1 MAYVILGTEAVSRSQ
16 RRGGRSLNDVDKPV
30 RLHRISRT
38 RAYEEIVRQLQ
49 TLIAEGHLKPGDRLM
64 TERDLAEQFGVSRV
78 TVRQALSV
86 LQAMGLVE
94 SRIGNGTFARKSE
107 AAVVTVLAPV
117 LNPPHTGLLE
127 QLELRRLIEPEVARL
142 AAERATPAQTQDMA
156 HFIDLQEQMLGLGR
170 PFVDEDSAFHL
181 AIARSAGND
190 LVFRMM
196 ASIHDLLR
204 DTREKSLNTR
214 EGMILSLAGHRRILE
229 AMQRH
234 DPKAAYRATLR
245 HIREVEAG
253 ILRNH
258 HPTTHSDE
266 SQSDDA
272 QFS

>member
-1 MAYVILGTEAVSRSQ
+1 MNDHGT
-16 RRGGRSLNDVDKPV
+16 PV
-30 RLHRISRT
+30 RIQRIRRT

-49 TLIAEGHLKPGDRLM
+49 ALIAEGHLKPGDRLM
-64 TERDLAEQFGVSRV
+64 TERELAEQFGVSRV

-86 LQAMGLVE
+86 LQAMGLTE
-94 SRIGNGTFARKSE
+94 SRIGNGTYARKSE

-117 LNPPHTGLLE
+117 LNPPHSGLLE

-156 HFIDLQEQMLGLGR
+156 HFIELQEQMLSAGR

-214 EGMILSLAGHRRILE
+214 EGMIHSLAGHRQILE
-229 AMQRH
+229 AILRQ
-234 DPKAAYRATLR
+234 DPKAAHRATLR

-258 HPTTHSDE
+258 QPTTRSDE
-266 SQSDDA
+266 SQNDDA
-272 QFS
+272 

>member
-1 MAYVILGTEAVSRSQ
+1 
-16 RRGGRSLNDVDKPV
+16 LNDHGTPV
-30 RLHRISRT
+30 RIQRIRRT

-49 TLIAEGHLKPGDRLM
+49 ALIAEGHLKPGDRLM

-86 LQAMGLVE
+86 LQAMGLIE
-94 SRIGNGTFARKSE
+94 SRIGNGTYARRSE

-117 LNPPHTGLLE
+117 LNPSHSGLLE

-156 HFIDLQEQMLGLGR
+156 HFIELQEQMLSAGR

-214 EGMILSLAGHRRILE
+214 EGMIHSLAGHRQILE
-229 AMQRH
+229 AILRQ
-234 DPKAAYRATLR
+234 DPKAAHRATLR

-253 ILRNH
+253 ILRSH
-258 HPTTHSDE
+258 HPTAHSDE
-266 SQSDDA
+266 SQNDNP
-272 QFS
+272 